1 MISCIIVDDEK
12 HARDEIR
19 YHLNNITQYS
29 VLDDFDNGV
38 SALEYLKNN
47 TVDVVFLDITMIGLD
62 GIETAK
68 KIVNSPLDHKPYIV
82 FVTAYNEYAV
92 EAFELNAIDYIL
104 KPINEKRFLKC
115 INRINDNVQKN
126 RTQLK
131 SIKNLS
137 IEKSKDQIISLS
149 KAGAVYPVRINE
161 IKLVYIEER
170 TLVIETTKGKFYL
183 NTSLSDFKQKLE
195 HKNFFQGHRSY
206 IFNIK
211 YIEKIIPWFNSTYK
225 VKLKG
230 VDIDVPIS
238 RNKTSD
244 FKDRMSII

>member
-1 MISCIIVDDEK
+1 MIKAIIVDDEK

-19 YHLNNITQYS
+19 YHLNSNTQYT
-29 VLDDFDNGV
+29 VLADFDNGS
-38 SALEYLKNN
+38 SALEYLR
-47 TVDVVFLDITMIGLD
+47 VHDADVVFLDITMIGLD
-62 GIETAK
+62 GIEAAR
-68 KIVNSPLDHKPYIV
+68 KILNSPLNHKPYIV

-92 EAFELNAIDYIL
+92 DAFELNAIDYIL
-104 KPINEKRFLKC
+104 KPINENRFIKC
-115 INRINDNVQKN
+115 INRINDNIQKN
-126 RTQLK
+126 KTQVD
-131 SIKNLS
+131 SIRNLS
-137 IEKSKDQIISLS
+137 LEEPNNQVISLS

-183 NTSLSDFKQKLE
+183 NISMSDFKKKINY
-195 HKNFFQGHRSY
+195 KNFFQGHRSY

-230 VDIDVPIS
+230 VDIEVPIS

-244 FKDRMSII
+244 FKERMSII